1 MDMPFSNKIKVRH
14 VQKIQTRDSASLQ
27 THKRK
32 YGGKIH
38 AVRTVTAKLVAVRR
52 RRMERRSLRG
62 YENVKQ
68 LLPHCLQ
75 ARAINL
81 PSFAK
86 RATMATYKDEKEK
99 DQWLASDWDDPT
111 EVAIVYSS
119 VGDGTAES
127 KCGHAVRW

>member
-27 THKRK
+27 THRRK

-38 AVRTVTAKLVAVRR
+38 AVRTVTAKLATVRC

-68 LLPHCLQ
+68 LPPHCLQ
-75 ARAINL
+75 EQ
-81 PSFAK
+81 S
-86 RATMATYKDEKEK
+86 TY
-99 DQWLASDWDDPT
+99 QASQ
-111 EVAIVYSS
+111 
-119 VGDGTAES
+119 
-127 KCGHAVRW
+127 